1 MKKLFALV
9 LIVCMLSVAAFAEV
23 AVGNVC
29 DAAGNVVEAAV
40 ATVENMEEREGAVA
54 AELLNKAFDLV
65 KNGAEDVLA
74 AAGLNTDMVIT
85 EMYAITVGN
94 TLAEGSYVELTA
106 TADVVLFTADGAAW
120 EVLAGNKLPGT
131 GVVALLK
138 VRGSVITESEEFSA
152 EKVENEAFTT
162 VIELPP
168 EAEGMFTRS
177 VAGKAAP
184 SVMVVDGSV
193 AVIKNVNGE
202 IVSNIPV
209 DAAGLVVTPVAE
221 RDTAA
226 DLAVRENLDWAYASI
241 LNAESVD
248 ALVVEELGDVVVRDL
263 FDVSLYG
270 DFKAAVE
277 AADALVEVTFADAA
291 GEGLVVLC
299 SHDFA
304 TWHTIAAEYVTVNAD
319 GSVTVA
325 LEGEAAIAFAVAAD
339 AVAGGVVSPN

>member
-40 ATVENMEEREGAVA
+40 ATVESIEDREGAAA
-54 AELLNKAFDLV
+54 AELLDKAFDLI

-74 AAGLNTDMVIT
+74 AAGMNTDMVIT
-85 EMYAITVGN
+85 EMYAVTVAN
-94 TLAEGSYVELTA
+94 TLAEGSYVEITTDA
-106 TADVVLFTADGAAW
+106 AVALFSADGITW
-120 EVLAGNKLPGT
+120 EVCNGKIAST
-131 GVVALLK
+131 GVVALLQP
-138 VRGSVITESEEFSA
+138 RGSVITETEEFTAQETSI
-152 EKVENEAFTT
+152 VENTIEMPAEAAG
-162 VIELPP
+162 V
-168 EAEGMFTRS
+168 FTRS

-184 SVMVVDGSV
+184 SVVVVDGSV

-202 IVSNIPV
+202 IVTNIPV

-221 RDTAA
+221 RETAA
-226 DLAVRENLDWAYASI
+226 DLAVRENLDWAYESI

-248 ALVVEELGDVVVRDL
+248 ALVAEELGDVVVRDL
-263 FDVSLYG
+263 FNVAIYG

-277 AADALVEVTFADAA
+277 AADAVVEVSFADVAA
-291 GEGLVVLC
+291 DGLVVLC

-304 TWHTIAAEYVTVNAD
+304 TWHVVAAENVTVNAD

-325 LEGEAAIAFAVAAD
+325 MDEVGAIAFAVAAD

>member
-40 ATVENMEEREGAVA
+40 ATVENMEDRENAVA

-85 EMYAITVGN
+85 EMYAIAVGN

-106 TADVVLFTADGAAW
+106 TADVVLFSADGAAW
-120 EVLAGNKLPGT
+120 EVLAEGKLPGA

-138 VRGSVITESEEFSA
+138 DRGTVITESEEFSA
-152 EKVENEAFTT
+152 QDVENIATST
-162 VIELPP
+162 VIELPA
-168 EAEGMFTRS
+168 EAEGIFTRS

-202 IVSNIPV
+202 IVTNIPV
-209 DAAGLVVTPVAE
+209 DGKGLVVTPVAE
-221 RDTAA
+221 REVAG
-226 DLAVRENLDWAYASI
+226 DLAVRENLDWAYECI
-241 LNAESVD
+241 LAAESVD
-248 ALVVEELGDVVVRDL
+248 ALVAEDLGDVVVRDL

-270 DFKAAVE
+270 EFKAAVE
-277 AADALVEVTFADAA
+277 AADAVVEVTFADAA
-291 GEGLVVLC
+291 AEGLVVLC

-304 TWHTIAAEYVTVNAD
+304 TWHTIAAENVTVNAN

-325 LEGEAAIAFAVAAD
+325 LEEVGAIAFAVAAD